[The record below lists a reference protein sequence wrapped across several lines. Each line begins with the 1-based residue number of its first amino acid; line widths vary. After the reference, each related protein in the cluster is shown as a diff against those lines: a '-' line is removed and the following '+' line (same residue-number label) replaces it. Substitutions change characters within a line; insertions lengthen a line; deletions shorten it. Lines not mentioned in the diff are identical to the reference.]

1 MTAEKKKID
10 FTQGKIFSKLF
21 LFVLPI
27 IATNLLQMLYNA
39 ADMMVV
45 SLSTEANAVGAI
57 GTTTSFV
64 HFIVNVFIGF
74 SVGANVVVAKHI
86 GANDKEKTQRAVHTS
101 LIMALIFGF
110 VGAGLGMVV
119 SRPIL
124 KAMGNTGSLL
134 DLAVTYTYIYFLGV
148 PFLALTNYLIA
159 IFRAKGDAKTP
170 LIVLS
175 IAGVINVLLNFFF
188 VVVVGLSVEGVA
200 IATSVA
206 NLLSFIALLWKLRKD
221 KDFTTFSLKKLKI
234 ERKSFGEIVRIGLPA
249 AIQGGLF
256 SLSNMLIQSSIVT
269 VNNNLCPPNIDYQPV
284 VNGSAAA
291 GNIEGFVYTSM
302 NAVYQGAI
310 TFTSQN
316 MGAEKPERV
325 KPIMYNSFLLTSI
338 IGLTMA
344 LFVLLLKA
352 PLLALY
358 GVKAGAEGSLEM
370 LAMETATVR
379 LWFICA
385 PYFLCG
391 LMEVCTG
398 VLRGLGKSL
407 ISTVIAL
414 VGSCLLR
421 VIWLLTV
428 FPAKQTLETI
438 FICYPITWILTTL
451 VAFIVIQ
458 KILKRLIK
466 EKNWK

>member
-1 MTAEKKKID
+1 MVAEKKKVD
-10 FTQGKIFSKLF
+10 FTVGKIFIKLL

-27 IATNLLQMLYNA
+27 MATNLLQMFYNA

-45 SLSTEANAVGAI
+45 SLSSEANAVGAI

-86 GANDKEKTQRAVHTS
+86 GANDREKTQRAVHTS

-110 VGAGLGMVV
+110 VGAGLGIAV

-134 DLAVTYTYIYFLGV
+134 SLAVTYTYIYFLGV

-175 IAGVINVLLNFFF
+175 VAGLINVLLNFFF

-206 NLLSFIALLWKLRKD
+206 NLLSFIVLLWKLRKD
-221 KDFTTFSLKKLKI
+221 KDFTTFSLKRLKI

-316 MGAEKPERV
+316 MGAKKPERV

-344 LFVLLLKA
+344 LLVMLLKT

-358 GVKAGAEGSLEM
+358 GVKAGAEGRLEA
-370 LAMETATVR
+370 LAMETANIR
-379 LWFICA
+379 LWFICV

-398 VLRGLGKSL
+398 VLRGLGRSL
-407 ISTVIAL
+407 TSTVIAL

-428 FPAKQTLETI
+428 FPAKQTLEMI
-438 FICYPITWILTTL
+438 FVCYPITWILTTL

-458 KILKRLIK
+458 LLLKKLRK
-466 EKNWK
+466 EQE